1 MTGKIASMLKTH
13 ASIAIHLAVDRNDFI
28 QSPLDSSFIVW
39 LVFRVKMSDARQS
52 RKQAG
57 VSSQEFED
65 RAAARIEGR
74 IVFLS
79 KSKSRW

>member
-1 MTGKIASMLKTH
+1 MLKTH

-28 QSPLDSSFIVW
+28 QSPLDSSFIV
-39 LVFRVKMSDARQS
+39 FGVKMSDARQS